1 MRTVNVHDAK
11 THLSALLNDVEAGEQ
26 IVIAKAG
33 KPVAKLS
40 RYEGPVA
47 RPIGIDDGRGWIA
60 DDFDSAL
67 PPQLEPYS

>member
-1 MRTVNVHDAK
+1 MRTVNVHEAK

-33 KPVAKLS
+33 KPIAKLS
-40 RYEGPVA
+40 RYEGPAA

-60 DDFDSAL
+60 DDFDTYL
-67 PPQLEPYS
+67 PPEFEPYS

>member
-33 KPVAKLS
+33 KPVAITS
-40 RYEGPVA
+40 SGASVVR
-47 RPIGIDDGRGWIA
+47 
-60 DDFDSAL
+60 
-67 PPQLEPYS
+67 